1 MGVGL
6 LGMSCDAPPSPFVM
20 ALCTPCALCGPCSS
34 VYRCNPRCTPEC
46 QPRSPHTVL
55 YPSALWCMQVLPP
68 DMMVLAEPSAEGL
81 CTAIDEAL
89 LRLPSA
95 QPMQQHARVRGPDGG
110 WGGEGSGMYRS
121 CPLQPCSSDGG
132 WGRVI
137 VLLQSFSN
145 RLALT
150 ASKFP
155 SAS

>member
-1 MGVGL
+1 
-6 LGMSCDAPPSPFVM
+6 
-20 ALCTPCALCGPCSS
+20 
-34 VYRCNPRCTPEC
+34 
-46 QPRSPHTVL
+46 
-55 YPSALWCMQVLPP
+55 
-68 DMMVLAEPSAEGL
+68 MMVLAEPSAEGL

-95 QPMQQHARVRGPDGG
+95 QPMQQHARVRGPDGCWG
-110 WGGEGSGMYRS
+110 EGGEWHVSLKS
-121 CPLQPCSSDGG
+121 FATCSSDGG

>member
-1 MGVGL
+1 
-6 LGMSCDAPPSPFVM
+6 
-20 ALCTPCALCGPCSS
+20 
-34 VYRCNPRCTPEC
+34 
-46 QPRSPHTVL
+46 
-55 YPSALWCMQVLPP
+55 MQVLPP

-110 WGGEGSGMYRS
+110 WGG
-121 CPLQPCSSDGG
+121 
-132 WGRVI
+132 GREVACI
-137 VLLQSFSN
+137 APVLCNLVALMGVGEDWRVSLQSFSN